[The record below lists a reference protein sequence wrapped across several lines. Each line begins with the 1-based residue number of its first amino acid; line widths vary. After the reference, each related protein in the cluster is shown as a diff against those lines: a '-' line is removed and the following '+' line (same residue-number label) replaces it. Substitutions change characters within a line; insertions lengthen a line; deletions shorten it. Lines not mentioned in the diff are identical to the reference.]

1 MLCILDSLLLCAFA
15 YKTYNTVFMFEIYYP
30 QSNTGSKASLA
41 LLHMT
46 TFTLQS
52 SNQEL
57 QEKESIMCSGIYFQ
71 YD

>member
-1 MLCILDSLLLCAFA
+1 MLLCILDSLLLCAFA

-30 QSNTGSKASLA
+30 QSNTGSKPSLA

-52 SNQEL
+52 SN
-57 QEKESIMCSGIYFQ
+57 
-71 YD
+71 